1 MKPAFALAVLM
12 AISTPVYAQP
22 SGGKTGVNAVIG
34 RSISTT
40 DFVTELA
47 LSDMF
52 ETKSSE
58 LAAVRGDQKARDFA
72 ATMIEDHQKSS
83 SELSLIVKPHI
94 DQTPLPLKLDKGHQ
108 ARIDKLKKLD
118 GAEFTKAYFKEQVA
132 AHEAAVS
139 LLERFGKSGSDAEL
153 KAFAEKLLPG
163 IRHHLEMAK
172 SNAT

>member
-1 MKPAFALAVLM
+1 MKLALALAVLM
-12 AISTPVYAQP
+12 SVALPAYAQ
-22 SGGKTGVNAVIG
+22 SLGEKTGVNAIVG
-34 RSISTT
+34 RSPSTM

-94 DQTPLPLKLDKGHQ
+94 DKTPLPSKLDKGHQ

-139 LLERFGKSGSDAEL
+139 LLERYRKSGSDADL

-172 SNAT
+172 SSVS